1 MVKELEKFK
10 EWVEN
15 KIISLKLKLDQAIL
29 EEDTNY
35 IKSFSDLRRLKSEI
49 STYEDVNQE
58 LVRRLDN

>member
-1 MVKELEKFK
+1 MKELEKFK

-35 IKSFSDLRRLKSEI
+35 IKSFSDLRRLKGEI
-49 STYEDVNQE
+49 STYEDINQE
-58 LVRRLDN
+58 IIRRLDN

>member
-29 EEDTNY
+29 EEDTDY
-35 IKSFSDLRRLKSEI
+35 IKTFSDLRRLKSEI
-49 STYEDVNQE
+49 STYEDINQE
-58 LVRRLDN
+58 IIRRLDS

>member
-1 MVKELEKFK
+1 MKELKKFK

-29 EEDTNY
+29 EEDTDY
-35 IKSFSDLRRLKSEI
+35 IKTFSDLRRLKSEI

-58 LVRRLDN
+58 IIRRLDN

>member
-10 EWVEN
+10 EWVDN
-15 KIISLKLKLDQAIL
+15 KIINLKLKLDQAIL

-58 LVRRLDN
+58 IIRRLNN

>member
-1 MVKELEKFK
+1 MKELEKFK

-58 LVRRLDN
+58 IIRRLNN

>member
-29 EEDTNY
+29 EEDTDY
-35 IKSFSDLRRLKSEI
+35 IKTFSDLRRLKSEI

>member
-1 MVKELEKFK
+1 MKELEKFK

-35 IKSFSDLRRLKSEI
+35 IKTFSDLRRFKGEI

>member
-1 MVKELEKFK
+1 MKELEKFK

-35 IKSFSDLRRLKSEI
+35 IKSFSDLRRLKGEI
-49 STYEDVNQE
+49 STYEDINQE
-58 LVRRLDN
+58 IIRRLNN

>member
-1 MVKELEKFK
+1 MVKELEQFK

-29 EEDTNY
+29 EEDTDY

-49 STYEDVNQE
+49 STYEDINQE
-58 LVRRLDN
+58 IIRRLDN

>member
-1 MVKELEKFK
+1 MKELKKFK

-58 LVRRLDN
+58 IIRRLNN

>member
-35 IKSFSDLRRLKSEI
+35 IKSFSDLRRLKGEI

-58 LVRRLDN
+58 IIRRLDN

>member
-49 STYEDVNQE
+49 STYEDINQE
-58 LVRRLDN
+58 IIRRLDS

>member
-1 MVKELEKFK
+1 MKELEKFK

-49 STYEDVNQE
+49 STYEDINQE
-58 LVRRLDN
+58 IIRRLDN

>member
-29 EEDTNY
+29 EEDTDY
-35 IKSFSDLRRLKSEI
+35 IKTFSDLRRLKSEI
-49 STYEDVNQE
+49 STYENINQE
-58 LVRRLDN
+58 IIRRLDN

>member
-1 MVKELEKFK
+1 MKELEKFK

-15 KIISLKLKLDQAIL
+15 RIISLKLKLDQAIL

-58 LVRRLDN
+58 IIRRLDN

>member
-35 IKSFSDLRRLKSEI
+35 IKTFSDLRRLKSEI
-49 STYEDVNQE
+49 STYEDINQE
-58 LVRRLDN
+58 IIRRLDN

>member
-35 IKSFSDLRRLKSEI
+35 IKTFSDLRRLKSEI
-49 STYEDVNQE
+49 STYEDINQE
-58 LVRRLDN
+58 IIRRLDS

>member
-58 LVRRLDN
+58 IIRRLDN

>member
-1 MVKELEKFK
+1 MKELKNFK

-35 IKSFSDLRRLKSEI
+35 IKTFSDLRRLKSEI

-58 LVRRLDN
+58 IIRRLDN

>member
-35 IKSFSDLRRLKSEI
+35 IKTFSDLRRLKSEI
-49 STYEDVNQE
+49 STYEVINQE
-58 LVRRLDN
+58 IIRRLDS

>member
-1 MVKELEKFK
+1 MVKELEKLK
-10 EWVEN
+10 EWVED

-29 EEDTNY
+29 EEDTDY
-35 IKSFSDLRRLKSEI
+35 IKTFSDLRRFKSEI

>member
-1 MVKELEKFK
+1 MKELEKFK

-35 IKSFSDLRRLKSEI
+35 IKSFSDLRRLKGEI

-58 LVRRLDN
+58 VIRRLDN

>member
-1 MVKELEKFK
+1 MKELKKFK

-35 IKSFSDLRRLKSEI
+35 IKSFSDLRRLKGEI

-58 LVRRLDN
+58 IIRRLDS

>member
-1 MVKELEKFK
+1 MKELEKFK

-29 EEDTNY
+29 EEDTEY
-35 IKSFSDLRRLKSEI
+35 IKTFSDLRRLKSEI

-58 LVRRLDN
+58 LVRRLNN

>member
-1 MVKELEKFK
+1 MVKELKKFK

-15 KIISLKLKLDQAIL
+15 RIISLKLKLDQAIL

-58 LVRRLDN
+58 IIRRLDN

>member
-1 MVKELEKFK
+1 MKELEKFK

-29 EEDTNY
+29 EEDTDY
-35 IKSFSDLRRLKSEI
+35 IKTFSDLRRLKSEI

-58 LVRRLDN
+58 IIRRLDN

>member
-1 MVKELEKFK
+1 MKELEKFK

-35 IKSFSDLRRLKSEI
+35 IKSFSDLRRLKGEI
-49 STYEDVNQE
+49 STYEDINQE
-58 LVRRLDN
+58 IIRRLDS

>member
-1 MVKELEKFK
+1 MKELKKFK

-49 STYEDVNQE
+49 STYEGVNQDII
-58 LVRRLDN
+58 RRLDS

>member
-1 MVKELEKFK
+1 MKELKKFK

-35 IKSFSDLRRLKSEI
+35 IKSFSDLRRLKGEI

-58 LVRRLDN
+58 VIRRLDE

>member
-1 MVKELEKFK
+1 MVKELKKFK

-35 IKSFSDLRRLKSEI
+35 IKTFSDLRRLKSEI

-58 LVRRLDN
+58 VIRRLDN

>member
-1 MVKELEKFK
+1 MKELEKFK

-58 LVRRLDN
+58 IIRRLDN

>member
-1 MVKELEKFK
+1 MKELKKFK

-58 LVRRLDN
+58 IIRRLDS

>member
-1 MVKELEKFK
+1 MVKELKKFK

-35 IKSFSDLRRLKSEI
+35 IKSFSDLRRLKGEI
-49 STYEDVNQE
+49 STYEDINQE
-58 LVRRLDN
+58 IIRRLDN